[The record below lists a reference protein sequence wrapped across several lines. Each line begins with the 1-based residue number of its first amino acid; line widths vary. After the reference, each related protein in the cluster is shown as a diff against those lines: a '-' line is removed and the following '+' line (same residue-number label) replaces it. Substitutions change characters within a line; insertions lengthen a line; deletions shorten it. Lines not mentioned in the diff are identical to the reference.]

1 MFSDVD
7 ILDKL
12 IDLLNRESCRISE
25 KHDIRYEKWFLSM
38 SSVVR
43 IINHSTPEGL
53 SGNLEGLS
61 GNLEGI
67 SGNVEGIS
75 GNLEG
80 ISGNLE
86 GISGNLEGISGNLGG
101 ISGNLEGISRNLD
114 IKLPLYAC
122 LPRPVHGKC
131 IELSL
136 ETHLRHAL
144 RVFTEPDFL
153 KSGFEEF
160 RTRKCTRTLEDLIF

>member
-80 ISGNLE
+80 IS
-86 GISGNLEGISGNLGG
+86 
-101 ISGNLEGISRNLD
+101 RNLD

>member
-86 GISGNLEGISGNLGG
+86 GISGNLEGIS
-101 ISGNLEGISRNLD
+101 RNLD

>member
-12 IDLLNRESCRISE
+12 IDLLNRDSCRISE
-25 KHDIRYEKWFLSM
+25 KHDIRYEKWFLAM

-43 IINHSTPEGL
+43 IINRSTPEGL
-53 SGNLEGLS
+53 SEKLKGLS
-61 GNLEGI
+61 GNLQGL
-67 SGNVEGIS
+67 S
-75 GNLEG
+75 GNLPG
-80 ISGNLE
+80 ISR
-86 GISGNLEGISGNLGG
+86 
-101 ISGNLEGISRNLD
+101 NLEGISRNLD
-114 IKLPLYAC
+114 MELPLYAC

-131 IELSL
+131 IKLSL

-153 KSGFEEF
+153 KSGFDEF
-160 RTRKCTRTLEDLIF
+160 RTRKCARTLEDLIF

>member
-86 GISGNLEGISGNLGG
+86 GIS
-101 ISGNLEGISRNLD
+101 RNLD

>member
-67 SGNVEGIS
+67 SGN
-75 GNLEG
+75 LE
-80 ISGNLE
+80 
-86 GISGNLEGISGNLGG
+86 G